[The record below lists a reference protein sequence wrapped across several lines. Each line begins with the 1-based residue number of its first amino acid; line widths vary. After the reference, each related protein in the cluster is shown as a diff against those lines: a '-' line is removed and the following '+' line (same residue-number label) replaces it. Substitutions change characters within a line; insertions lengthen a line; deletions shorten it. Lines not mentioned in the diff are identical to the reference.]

1 MTNSVQEAQAV
12 QHASQSRRRQWTFML
27 VAAQR
32 VRFLPLAILGLPY
45 FRLRGYK
52 GLNLSCIA
60 QRVNA

>member
-1 MTNSVQEAQAV
+1 
-12 QHASQSRRRQWTFML
+12 ML